1 MHLPVGTLLQG
12 GKYRIESTIGQGG
25 FGITYKGVQVG
36 LERTVAI
43 KEFFMKEHCDRN
55 GVTSH
60 VSVPSTGSRELVER
74 FKQKF
79 LKEARVIASFENSH
93 IVRVTDV
100 FEENGTAYYVMDYL
114 AGDSLAS
121 LVAKNGVIDEE
132 RALSYIRQVC
142 DALVEVHS
150 RNLLHLDIK
159 PANIMLNNKGE
170 AVLIDFGI
178 SKHYDESGNQTSSA
192 LIGIS
197 EGFAPLEQYEA
208 GALNSFTPATDIYAV
223 GATLYFMLTGMRPPK
238 ASDVMNE
245 GLPALPK
252 GVSSAT
258 RNAIMGAMN
267 PRRKARPQT
276 VKGLMA
282 FFGARKEK
290 HTVLE
295 DAGVTELIGSVG
307 SKVAEQDTKY
317 ALFLQWAGPLKL
329 AVVKAIKESCC
340 MELIKAKNIVDS
352 APCVI
357 CSGLSLSEAV
367 SAKKN
372 IEQSGAKVSME
383 RCGEA
388 VQYEKPFVSAATDL
402 SDDDNKDFVVQ
413 TPIINDSRTVKSTY
427 SGYGPQ
433 KSKMPSNDSVKSAA
447 QSSSGGDSIW
457 GAIFFWMCVIGILVA
472 LGVI

>member
-36 LERTVAI
+36 LERAVAI

-159 PANIMLNNKGE
+159 PANIMLNNKGR
-170 AVLIDFGI
+170 LC
-178 SKHYDESGNQTSSA
+178 
-192 LIGIS
+192 L
-197 EGFAPLEQYEA
+197 
-208 GALNSFTPATDIYAV
+208 
-223 GATLYFMLTGMRPPK
+223 
-238 ASDVMNE
+238 
-245 GLPALPK
+245 
-252 GVSSAT
+252 
-258 RNAIMGAMN
+258 
-267 PRRKARPQT
+267 
-276 VKGLMA
+276 
-282 FFGARKEK
+282 
-290 HTVLE
+290 
-295 DAGVTELIGSVG
+295 
-307 SKVAEQDTKY
+307 
-317 ALFLQWAGPLKL
+317 
-329 AVVKAIKESCC
+329 
-340 MELIKAKNIVDS
+340 
-352 APCVI
+352 
-357 CSGLSLSEAV
+357 
-367 SAKKN
+367 
-372 IEQSGAKVSME
+372 
-383 RCGEA
+383 
-388 VQYEKPFVSAATDL
+388 
-402 SDDDNKDFVVQ
+402 
-413 TPIINDSRTVKSTY
+413 
-427 SGYGPQ
+427 
-433 KSKMPSNDSVKSAA
+433 
-447 QSSSGGDSIW
+447 
-457 GAIFFWMCVIGILVA
+457 
-472 LGVI
+472 

>member
-1 MHLPVGTLLQG
+1 MHLPEGTLLQG

-36 LERTVAI
+36 LGRAVAI

-192 LIGIS
+192 LVGIS

-252 GVSSAT
+252 GVSSVLS
-258 RNAIMGAMN
+258 NAVERAMG
-267 PRRKARPQT
+267 PRRKSRPQD
-276 VKGLMA
+276 VREFLRLLDGFEA
-282 FFGARKEK
+282 DKESDVE
-290 HTVLE
+290 TQIINNNVS
-295 DAGVTELIGSVG
+295 DAGETTLNFNQETELAQVDNKPSSTPVCKDASSAKEIEKPIEKTPKKES
-307 SKVAEQDTKY
+307 S
-317 ALFLQWAGPLKL
+317 
-329 AVVKAIKESCC
+329 KAIV
-340 MELIKAKNIVDS
+340 L
-352 APCVI
+352 
-357 CSGLSLSEAV
+357 
-367 SAKKN
+367 
-372 IEQSGAKVSME
+372 
-383 RCGEA
+383 
-388 VQYEKPFVSAATDL
+388 
-402 SDDDNKDFVVQ
+402 VVL
-413 TPIINDSRTVKSTY
+413 VFLA
-427 SGYGPQ
+427 
-433 KSKMPSNDSVKSAA
+433 SVA
-447 QSSSGGDSIW
+447 GC
-457 GAIFFWMCVIGILVA
+457 FVIGPYRPIVHLGLKFIAGTAAAFLVYK
-472 LGVI
+472 LVWKRFK

>member
-1 MHLPVGTLLQG
+1 MHLPAGTLLQG

-252 GVSSAT
+252 GVSSVLS
-258 RNAIMGAMN
+258 NAVERAMG
-267 PRRKARPQT
+267 PRRKSRPQG
-276 VKGLMA
+276 VGEFLRLLDGFEA
-282 FFGARKEK
+282 DKESDVE
-290 HTVLE
+290 TQIVNNNVS
-295 DAGVTELIGSVG
+295 DAGETTLNFNQETELVQVDNKPSSTPVCKDASSAKEIEKPIEKTPKKES
-307 SKVAEQDTKY
+307 SKAIV
-317 ALFLQWAGPLKL
+317 L
-329 AVVKAIKESCC
+329 AVLVFLA
-340 MELIKAKNIVDS
+340 
-352 APCVI
+352 
-357 CSGLSLSEAV
+357 
-367 SAKKN
+367 
-372 IEQSGAKVSME
+372 
-383 RCGEA
+383 
-388 VQYEKPFVSAATDL
+388 
-402 SDDDNKDFVVQ
+402 
-413 TPIINDSRTVKSTY
+413 
-427 SGYGPQ
+427 
-433 KSKMPSNDSVKSAA
+433 SVA
-447 QSSSGGDSIW
+447 GC
-457 GAIFFWMCVIGILVA
+457 FVIGPYRPIVHLGLKFIAGTAAAFLVYKS
-472 LGVI
+472 VWKRFK